1 MFEQKTVW
9 QVSWSNMVRET
20 LCARFKPL
28 DPGRKNQKSGC
39 LVYVDRPAIRK
50 VCQQFVALCRNMD
63 LLDGDEVA
71 IDGSRFKA
79 VNSKAKNYTRGKLRQ
94 KLGEIDKAVN
104 PAKSACLTEITEV
117 R

>member
-1 MFEQKTVW
+1 MYVTV
-9 QVSWSNMVRET
+9 QLSGTIVFRFDYRLNDRRET
-20 LCARFKPL
+20 LTL
-28 DPGRKNQKSGC
+28 GRYG
-39 LVYVDRPAIRK
+39 PA
-50 VCQQFVALCRNMD
+50 
-63 LLDGDEVA
+63 G
-71 IDGSRFKA
+71 RFKA